1 MPELAK
7 ISGLS
12 DADVIKLHSSG
23 KPTTGSKGVLPE
35 DLLKST
41 TTGKPTT
48 DSKGILPD
56 DLKSLTTPSKTQR
69 SKKSDNKKPRNTN
82 NDKPA
87 ASAAPKPENCDAIDL
102 GLFKLQNP
110 ICSLKNLLG
119 LRPAGTMEDVASVP
133 KPEIATEG
141 LKILIIT
148 P

>member
-1 MPELAK
+1 LPDLAK
-7 ISGLS
+7 ISGPP
-12 DADVIKLHSSG
+12 DTDMIKLHSSG
-23 KPTTGSKGVLPE
+23 KPTTGSKGILLN
-35 DLLKST
+35 DL
-41 TTGKPTT
+41 
-48 DSKGILPD
+48 
-56 DLKSLTTPSKTQR
+56 LKSLTTPSKTRR

-87 ASAAPKPENCDAIDL
+87 AQAAPKPESCDAIDL

-119 LRPAGTMEDVASVP
+119 LRPAGTMEDSASVS
-133 KPEIATEG
+133 KPEIAIEG